1 MCRRDDPLVRQKS
14 RSAFVTEL
22 AALVLTQRNLKK
34 IAVGTLSIDL
44 SLLSIILTSLRVL
57 KSLIASKNC

>member
-22 AALVLTQRNLKK
+22 TALILTQRNLKK
-34 IAVGTLSIDL
+34 IAVRTLSVSL
-44 SLLSIILTSLRVL
+44 LLLSIILTVL
-57 KSLIASKNC
+57 GFEITNCLQNS

>member
-22 AALVLTQRNLKK
+22 TALVLTQRNLKK
-34 IAVGTLSIDL
+34 IAVGTLNIPRLIIIINYFNL
-44 SLLSIILTSLRVL
+44 S
-57 KSLIASKNC
+57 